1 MVVVVSVA
9 LAVTG
14 CGGSQPRS
22 AGPGRRAIDAA
33 FHGSPPALAALH
45 EQADA
50 LLGGGVSAFRAR
62 LRALRGH
69 PVVVNL
75 WASWCVPCQTE
86 FPIYQKVAVRDG
98 GTVAF
103 LGLDVHDSTG
113 EAAAWLKRY
122 PVTYPSYLDPN
133 RSIETSLRTI
143 EGTPQTFFFNARG
156 REEYDHGGPYTSVA
170 SLQRD
175 IRTYLGVR

>member
-9 LAVTG
+9 LAVAG

-22 AGPGRRAIDAA
+22 AGPGRRAIEAA
-33 FHGSPPALAALH
+33 FHGSPPALAALRG
-45 EQADA
+45 QADA
-50 LLGGGVSAFRAR
+50 LL
-62 LRALRGH
+62 
-69 PVVVNL
+69 
-75 WASWCVPCQTE
+75 
-86 FPIYQKVAVRDG
+86 D
-98 GTVAF
+98 
-103 LGLDVHDSTG
+103 D
-113 EAAAWLKRY
+113 
-122 PVTYPSYLDPN
+122 PS

-143 EGTPQTFFFNARG
+143 EGTPQTFSFNARG